1 MKRSSLC
8 RFIGVFLCCAIIFT
22 LIPAAHASSAATAV
36 ASEGGFASVSIK
48 PGKVCQLV
56 LSQSDSKAQWVS
68 SAPLIASVDSTGKVT
83 AKAVGSAVVYAV
95 SSKDAGLFESWIIT
109 VEETAPISSLQINLR
124 AAGMKVGQ
132 TVQLSVSGAEKVIWS
147 SSDATVA
154 SVNGSGAVS
163 AKAKGSAVIYAKTED
178 GRYAASCAVMVIDPT
193 LKMKVAS
200 KTLLKGMT
208 LYNSAGTSSV
218 IWTTSNPNVATVKRG
233 FIEAV
238 GTGTAIITAYRLDG
252 TGTQCTVTV
261 TNETAVKSAYLD
273 PFNVTVGDQTN
284 TVVITSPACTSVN
297 VSVLNLA
304 GESVA
309 SFAASSGYA
318 DKTSG
323 GRKVRI
329 WKVPVVFA
337 ASGTIALQASAS
349 AEGCA
354 ANSYTFYGSVSP
366 AEGTDGIQP
375 RGEASDKL
383 LRFMATYEGLCS
395 TVQYDV
401 VNYPT
406 IGNGIVLNT
415 GDTFYNNQTAEEA
428 YGYMSA
434 YVHRLFSVQLN
445 AFVKKNSLILTQNQ
459 YDAMISFAYN
469 MGAYC
474 WSAVHFTLR
483 ELLEKTPD
491 ASAIDAMQLKYAFGQ
506 LSTTGGYFYT
516 GLWRRRIDEWEM
528 FTKGDYDVHPVVT
541 NATTDD
547 FALPTAEERADPE
560 KYKPYWQY

>member
-1 MKRSSLC
+1 MLSPNGKN
-8 RFIGVFLCCAIIFT
+8 
-22 LIPAAHASSAATAV
+22 
-36 ASEGGFASVSIK
+36 ASEPSETPVTVSYTH
-48 PGKVCQLV
+48 L
-56 LSQSDSKAQWVS
+56 
-68 SAPLIASVDSTGKVT
+68 
-83 AKAVGSAVVYAV
+83 
-95 SSKDAGLFESWIIT
+95 
-109 VEETAPISSLQINLR
+109 EETAPISSLQINLR

-132 TVQLSVSGAEKVIWS
+132 TVRLSASGVENLIWS
-147 SSDATVA
+147 SSDSAVA
-154 SVNGSGAVS
+154 SVSGSGTVS

-193 LKMKVAS
+193 LTMKVAS
-200 KTLLKGMT
+200 KTLPKGMT

-218 IWTTSNPNVATVKRG
+218 IWTTCNPNVATVKRG

-238 GTGTAIITAYRLDG
+238 GTGTAVITAYRLDG
-252 TGTQCTVTV
+252 SGTQCAVTV

-273 PFNVTVGDQTN
+273 PFNVTIGEQTEA
-284 TVVITSPACTSVN
+284 VVITSPACASVKVN
-297 VSVLNLA
+297 VLDSSGA
-304 GESVA
+304 SAA
-309 SFAASSGYA
+309 SFAASSGYT

-329 WKVPVVFA
+329 WKVPVTFA
-337 ASGTIALQASAS
+337 VSGTITLQASAS
-349 AEGCA
+349 AAGCA
-354 ANSYTFYGSVSP
+354 TNSYTFYGSVSP
-366 AEGTDGIQP
+366 AAGTDGTQP

-406 IGNGIVLNT
+406 IGNGIVLST

-428 YGYMSA
+428 YGSMSA

-445 AFVKKNSLILTQNQ
+445 AFVKKNGLILTQNQ

-483 ELLEKTPD
+483 ELLEETPD
-491 ASAIDAMQLKYAFGQ
+491 ASAIDTMQLKYAFGQ

-528 FTKGDYDVHPVVT
+528 FTKGDYNVHPVVT
-541 NATTDD
+541 SATTGD